1 MTLRVQSIGF
11 IGAGRLAASLS
22 AALQEAGYPVTAVAS
37 RNTQSAATLSSALG
51 GGVKDGTAASVAGT
65 CDLVF
70 LTVADAEISALSAG
84 LPWRAEQAV
93 VHCSGALDLAVLD
106 TASNRGALAGCL
118 HPLQSFPSRSPE
130 PARFGGIFCGIEA
143 PAPLAAY
150 LEDAARATG
159 ARSFRLEGVDRSLY
173 HAAAVFASNEVVA
186 LMAAASRLWGA
197 AGLPETTAREA
208 LSPLLLAS
216 AANVA
221 RQPLAQAL
229 TGPVARGDVATVR
242 RHLAA
247 LEGEPELARLYRALS
262 AELLRLE
269 LGHSPEI
276 ARQLAALLHAEPE

>member
-1 MTLRVQSIGF
+1 MTLQVRSIGF

-37 RNTQSAATLSSALG
+37 RTASSAESLALALN
-51 GGVKDGTAASVAGT
+51 GTVTAMAPTEVTAS
-65 CDLVF
+65 CDLIF
-70 LTVADAEISALSAG
+70 LTVSDSEIGGLAAALR
-84 LPWRAEQAV
+84 WRAEQAV
-93 VHCSGALDLAVLD
+93 IHCSGALDLAVLD

-130 PARFGGIFCGIEA
+130 PARFKGIFCGIEA

-221 RQPLAQAL
+221 RQPLARAL

-247 LEGEPELARLYRALS
+247 LEDEPELARLYRALS